1 MAEQLNVEP
10 RETTGKRRNRRMRAA
25 GKADKD
31 AQKAVTHYSV
41 IDRTGDA
48 FAWVSLK
55 PVTGRQHQLRAHMAL
70 CGHPI
75 IGDKKYGGDTAVP
88 AALDPRLHLHAR
100 RIVFAHPRGGT
111 VDVTA
116 PLPDTMRQ
124 SFEVLG
130 LEADRYS
137 EADR

>member
-1 MAEQLNVEP
+1 
-10 RETTGKRRNRRMRAA
+10 
-25 GKADKD
+25 

-70 CGHPI
+70 TGHPI
-75 IGDKKYGGDTAVP
+75 IGDNKYGGDVAVP
-88 AALDPRLHLHAR
+88 AALDRRLHLHAR
-100 RIVFAHPRGGT
+100 RISFPHPGGGT

-116 PLPDTMRQ
+116 PLPDAMRD
-124 SFEVLG
+124 SFNTLG
-130 LEADRYS
+130 LDVARYDEADQ
-137 EADR
+137 